1 MHQYAI
7 FVAVVQSFLLA
18 KCPQQQGARV
28 DGYFRMLFSDHA
40 FF

>member
-7 FVAVVQSFLLA
+7 SVIEVQSFLLA
-18 KCPQQQGARV
+18 KRPKQKGARV
-28 DGYFRMLFSDHA
+28 DGYFRMLFSDLA